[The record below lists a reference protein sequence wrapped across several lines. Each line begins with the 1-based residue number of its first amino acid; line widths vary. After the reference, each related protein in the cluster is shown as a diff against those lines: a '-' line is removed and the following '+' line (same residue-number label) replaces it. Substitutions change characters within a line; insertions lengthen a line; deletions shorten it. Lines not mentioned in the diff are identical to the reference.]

1 MNLAVHEG
9 APLDE
14 KDGRTVISCVSC
26 GFAHIMPLPTVED
39 QSTLYE
45 KEFYAVERPKYFS
58 DTEED
63 IEWWMAT
70 YRNYYKILEEHVSG
84 RRILDVGSGP
94 GYFLLA
100 GKERG
105 WDVLG
110 VEPSPDAHTY
120 STEKGVPV
128 LKDFFSYDVVKEHG
142 TFDVIHAAMVL
153 EHVPDPLG
161 MLDDMKKLLR
171 PGGLL
176 VIFSPND
183 YNPFQKVL
191 TELSFP
197 PYWIVPDHH
206 VNYFNIPSLQRIL
219 ERKGMQI
226 MDTIA
231 TFPLEFFL
239 LSGRDY
245 IHDPSL
251 GRGSHH
257 MRTTFEETMYAHD
270 PELLN
275 TLYRSFAASGVGR
288 EFLLI
293 AKS

>member
-1 MNLAVHEG
+1 MSSLKHEG
-9 APLDE
+9 TQLDAR
-14 KDGRTVISCVSC
+14 DGRTVINCIFC
-26 GFAHIMPLPTVED
+26 GFAHILPLPTREEQGVF
-39 QSTLYE
+39 YE

-58 DTEED
+58 ETEED
-63 IEWWMAT
+63 LTWWMTT
-70 YRNYYKILEEHVSG
+70 YRNYYQLFEEHVSG

-110 VEPSPDAHTY
+110 IEPSPDAHAY

-128 LKDFFSYDVVKEHG
+128 LKDFFSYDALKEHG

-153 EHVPDPLG
+153 EHVPDPLQ
-161 MLDDMKKLLR
+161 MLADMKKLLN

-183 YNPFQKVL
+183 YNPFQIVL
-191 TELSFP
+191 SELSFK
-197 PYWIVPDHH
+197 PYWVVPDHH
-206 VNYFNIPSLQRIL
+206 VNYFNIPS
-219 ERKGMQI
+219 MQGVLKRMNMEI
-226 MDTIA
+226 IDTIG
-231 TFPLEFFL
+231 TFPLEFFI

-245 IHDPSL
+245 INDPSL

-257 MRTTFEETMYAHD
+257 MRTMFEQTMYEHN

-275 TLYRSFAASGVGR
+275 SLYRSFAASGVGR

>member
-1 MNLAVHEG
+1 MHEG
-9 APLDE
+9 VPLHE
-14 KDGRTVISCVSC
+14 KDGRTVINCVSC

-39 QSTLYE
+39 QSTFYE
-45 KEFYAVERPKYFS
+45 NEFYTVEKPKYFS

-63 IEWWMAT
+63 LAWWMAT
-70 YRNYYKILEEHVSG
+70 YRNYYHLFEKYVSG
-84 RRILDVGSGP
+84 RKILDVGSGP
-94 GYFLLA
+94 GYFLLV
-100 GKERG
+100 GKELG

-110 VEPSPDAHTY
+110 VEPSPVAHSY

-128 LKDFFSYDVVKEHG
+128 LKNFFSYDAVKEQG
-142 TFDVIHAAMVL
+142 TFDVVHAAMVL

-161 MLDDMKKLLR
+161 MLHDMKRLLN

-176 VIFSPND
+176 VLFSPND
-183 YNPFQKVL
+183 YNPLQNVL
-191 TELSFP
+191 SELSFP
-197 PYWIVPDHH
+197 PYWVVPDHH
-206 VNYFNIPSLQRIL
+206 VNYFNVPSLQGIL
-219 ERKGMQI
+219 ERMGMQI
-226 MDTIA
+226 IDTIA

-251 GRGSHH
+251 GRGAHH
-257 MRTTFEETMYAHD
+257 MRTRFEETMYTRD

-275 TLYRSFAASGVGR
+275 ALYRSFAVSGVGR
-288 EFLLI
+288 EFLVI

>member
-1 MNLAVHEG
+1 MHEG
-9 APLDE
+9 PPLHK
-14 KDGRTVISCVSC
+14 KDGRTVISCTPC
-26 GFAHIMPLPTVED
+26 GFIHIMPLPTELE
-39 QSTLYE
+39 QTAFYE
-45 KEFYAVERPKYFS
+45 NEFYAVERPKYFS

-70 YRNYYKILEEHVSG
+70 YRNYYHLFEKQVSG

-105 WDVLG
+105 WDALG
-110 VEPSPDAHTY
+110 VEPSPDAHAY
-120 STEKGVPV
+120 STEKGVSV

-153 EHVPDPLG
+153 EHVPNPLE
-161 MLDDMKKLLR
+161 MLEDMKKLLN

-176 VIFSPND
+176 AIFSPND
-183 YNPFQKVL
+183 YNPLQDVL
-191 TELSFP
+191 AKISFP
-197 PYWIVPDHH
+197 PYWVVPDHH
-206 VNYFNIPSLQRIL
+206 VNYFTITSLQRVV
-219 ERKGMQI
+219 ERMGMQVI
-226 MDTIA
+226 DTVA

-239 LSGRDY
+239 LSGNDY
-245 IHDPSL
+245 IREPSL
-251 GRGSHH
+251 GRGVHH
-257 MRTTFEETMYAHD
+257 ARTKFEETMYAYN

-275 TLYRSFAASGVGR
+275 ALYRSFAASRVGR